1 MASGTFTY
9 QFDFIGSPPV
19 DVSAN
24 LPIINGDGSFT
35 TLTPSYSVVGNTM
48 IVDILY
54 VYVDN
59 GTTNDGL
66 TFANVFGYYN
76 TFTNL
81 TITVFGDIPLSRG
94 GQQFR
99 GLNSLTFTSTNPPTI
114 LSNTSFQYCF
124 YQSSTFNSDISNWN
138 VSNAI
143 NMQAMFSQASSFN
156 KNISGW
162 NVSNVTHF
170 NSMFYNANAFNQP
183 IGTWNVSSCTNFGA
197 MFLTDNNFGMA
208 FDQDLSGWGAI
219 KGLANSMFERLMS
232 FTGTNPNIGGWNV
245 SQVTR
250 MDNMFSVSNF
260 NNNISSWDVSN
271 VTRMTDMFSYN
282 TSFNQP
288 IGNWIELATRV
299 SIPLAA
305 GENMRGH
312 SQFNEAIDSGAFA
325 VLQPD
330 IGKWGGFSGCIE
342 LAKRITA
349 KGILFC
355 PHWLGGGIGLLA
367 SMHLKAAIGGDG
379 FVEVDANPNPLRE
392 LLANPYPLLQNGS
405 ITLSDLP
412 GLGIEPNLQALQ
424 AFQVPH

>member
-1 MASGTFTY
+1 MKEISAIKPLRIASVKAHVYRAPIDEPIQTSFGTMLDRPALVVRIEDVEGVVGWGEVWCNFPSVGAEHRARIMESVIPPILLEREWASPTEAFATLSKRLHILGIQSGEPGTIAQIIAGTDIALWDIASKKLGQPLWQVFGGTPLIQTYASGL
-9 QFDFIGSPPV
+9 SPNNPEKLVKQKWAEGYRAFKLKVGFGTQKDARNLETLRTLLGPDVPIMV
-19 DVSAN
+19 DANQAWSVTSA
-24 LPIINGDGSFT
+24 LEH
-35 TLTPSYSVVGNTM
+35 
-48 IVDILY
+48 IL
-54 VYVDN
+54 D
-59 GTTNDGL
+59 L
-66 TFANVFGYYN
+66 
-76 TFTNL
+76 
-81 TITVFGDIPLSRG
+81 R
-94 GQQFR
+94 
-99 GLNSLTFTSTNPPTI
+99 
-114 LSNTSFQYCF
+114 
-124 YQSSTFNSDISNWN
+124 
-138 VSNAI
+138 
-143 NMQAMFSQASSFN
+143 
-156 KNISGW
+156 
-162 NVSNVTHF
+162 
-170 NSMFYNANAFNQP
+170 AFNPFWIEEP
-183 IGTWNVSSCTNFGA
+183 IA
-197 MFLTDNNFGMA
+197 AD
-208 FDQDLSGWGAI
+208 
-219 KGLANSMFERLMS
+219 
-232 FTGTNPNIGGWNV
+232 
-245 SQVTR
+245 
-250 MDNMFSVSNF
+250 
-260 NNNISSWDVSN
+260 
-271 VTRMTDMFSYN
+271 
-282 TSFNQP
+282 QP

-405 ITLSDLP
+405 ITLSNQP